1 LRYYKIATD
10 LNIIFF
16 GILISLD
23 EEYSEL
29 TMHTSGNLVTYHR
42 LTMVIRKIQSFL
54 SLMSRTTNI
63 KKHTIGKILTTLL
76 ATIPIASIVI
86 TTIWQAPGAR
96 ATSLEEIKV
105 TREISAPIDQ
115 VWNIVSDVNSETQYW
130 PTTKSIKNI
139 NKTNDNIIEREVTIR
154 AGPQDATTHQFVT
167 LNPEQRLIQTNITE
181 GSITGSRVLM
191 LNPSFE
197 DNKTK
202 VDILWKVDMSGIPA
216 IARGFAKDN
225 FMKTTEEALSKIAQA
240 VE

>member
-1 LRYYKIATD
+1 M
-10 LNIIFF
+10 
-16 GILISLD
+16 ISPD
-23 EEYSEL
+23 EKYSEL

-54 SLMSRTTNI
+54 SPMSRTPNI

-86 TTIWQAPGAR
+86 TTIWQVPGAR

-115 VWNIVSDVNSETQYW
+115 VWNIVSDVDNETQYW

-139 NKTNDNIIEREVTIR
+139 NRTDSNIIERGVTIR

-181 GSITGSRVLM
+181 EPITGSRVLM

-197 DNKTK
+197 DSKTK
-202 VDILWKVDMSGIPA
+202 VDVLWKVDMSGIPA

-225 FMKTTEEALSKIAQA
+225 FMKTTEEALSKIAQT

>member
-1 LRYYKIATD
+1 M
-10 LNIIFF
+10 
-16 GILISLD
+16 ISLD

-225 FMKTTEEALSKIAQA
+225 FMKTTEEALSKIAQT